1 MYISEE
7 NKNINLKK
15 LINLIVHCSI
25 IYNSQDME
33 EPESIYKSMDNED
46 LGDIDIM
53 EYYSSIIKN
62 KTLPFVKTLEI
73 C

>member
-25 IYNSQDME
+25 IYNSQDTE

>member
-33 EPESIYKSMDNED
+33 EPESIYKSLDNED

>member
-33 EPESIYKSMDNED
+33 EPEYIYKSMDNED